1 MKSPYFILLCHLFLL
16 FSCNRSQNTKNNF
29 LKNFIPSHDIEITV
43 LDSTDLVVDFIP
55 SMVKMKDKIIY
66 SQFTGDTI
74 FSSIDLIHYKKNNFG
89 KRGRGNNEFTEGYG
103 LEKINDSILFIFD
116 RTLAKL
122 MFLQLSN
129 DTIIFLP
136 SYPTNHFML
145 DVHYGNDSIYFVTGT
160 GNLEKNYALYN
171 RNSKMLRPFIS
182 YPKGVNDNLTLNGK
196 SRIYYS
202 HIVRHPGMKKYMA
215 FKDKHHIIDILEIK
229 NDSLILVKRNIFTHF
244 KWKMVSGVYRPSE
257 KGTPNRVFTSK
268 LVGLSK
274 YVCALYKQ
282 DHSEFILTFDWD
294 GTPLNSYKLPCHLLN
309 FTGDDSLNFYGIA
322 LIGENYNLIHFKL

>member
-1 MKSPYFILLCHLFLL
+1 
-16 FSCNRSQNTKNNF
+16 
-29 LKNFIPSHDIEITV
+29 
-43 LDSTDLVVDFIP
+43 
-55 SMVKMKDKIIY
+55 
-66 SQFTGDTI
+66 
-74 FSSIDLIHYKKNNFG
+74 
-89 KRGRGNNEFTEGYG
+89 
-103 LEKINDSILFIFD
+103 
-116 RTLAKL
+116 

-294 GTPLNSYKLPCHLLN
+294 GNPLNSYKLPCHLLN

-322 LIGENYNLIHFKL
+322 LIGENYILIHFKL

>member
-244 KWKMVSGVYRPSE
+244 KWKIDRKSVV
-257 KGTPNRVFTSK
+257 
-268 LVGLSK
+268 
-274 YVCALYKQ
+274 
-282 DHSEFILTFDWD
+282 
-294 GTPLNSYKLPCHLLN
+294 
-309 FTGDDSLNFYGIA
+309 
-322 LIGENYNLIHFKL
+322 

>member
-145 DVHYGNDSIYFVTGT
+145 DVTMET
-160 GNLEKNYALYN
+160 T
-171 RNSKMLRPFIS
+171 R
-182 YPKGVNDNLTLNGK
+182 
-196 SRIYYS
+196 
-202 HIVRHPGMKKYMA
+202 
-215 FKDKHHIIDILEIK
+215 
-229 NDSLILVKRNIFTHF
+229 
-244 KWKMVSGVYRPSE
+244 
-257 KGTPNRVFTSK
+257 
-268 LVGLSK
+268 
-274 YVCALYKQ
+274 
-282 DHSEFILTFDWD
+282 FIL
-294 GTPLNSYKLPCHLLN
+294 LQELV
-309 FTGDDSLNFYGIA
+309 I
-322 LIGENYNLIHFKL
+322 